1 MENFN
6 QKEELTKEA
15 IKEIEN
21 LDFMDNQGKVDII
34 LTYKKFKPSSKIE
47 LFFKPGYESYS
58 ERDFKANTDKIEK
71 IFKDLSLAYILEIS
85 EEEKDSRVA
94 VFYIGKDSECRDRI
108 KDAFGEKNNNKK
120 DLKVGNELGYPPT
133 AIEGY
138 RNRKIKKFNSLP
150 EEVRNS
156 EYVKFLNFL
165 LSEDHWE
172 DELEVVKER
181 ANALKEISPELYQKI
196 TTADKT

>member
-21 LDFMDNQGKVDII
+21 LDFIDNQSKVDII
-34 LTYKKFKPSSKIE
+34 LTYKKVKPSSKVE

-58 ERDFKANTDKIEK
+58 ERDFKANIDKVER
-71 IFKDLSLAYILEIS
+71 IFKDLSLRYVLEIS
-85 EEEKDSRVA
+85 EEEKDFRVA
-94 VFYIGKDSECRDRI
+94 VFYIGKDIECRDRI
-108 KDAFGEKNNNKK
+108 KNAFGEKDNDKK
-120 DLKVGNELGYPPT
+120 DLNAGNELGYPPT

-138 RNRKIKKFNSLP
+138 RSGKIKKFDSLP

-172 DELEVVKER
+172 DELKAVKER
-181 ANALKEISPELYQKI
+181 ANALKEISPELYRKI
-196 TTADKT
+196 TATDKT